1 MRMYQTT
8 LSTTLASSIRERG
21 IKMKFKDILKLVW
34 ALTPFI
40 LVVLGLLSI
49 VVASFLIAIALG
61 WLILGLA
68 LIVVGYIL
76 SPKQDKSE

>member
-1 MRMYQTT
+1 MT
-8 LSTTLASSIRERG
+8 
-21 IKMKFKDILKLVW
+21 IKDVLKLAW
-34 ALTPFI
+34 ELTPFM

-49 VVASFLIAIALG
+49 VVAAFLVATALG

-76 SPKQDKSE
+76 SPKQGKSE

>member
-1 MRMYQTT
+1 
-8 LSTTLASSIRERG
+8 
-21 IKMKFKDILKLVW
+21 MKFKDILKLAW

-49 VVASFLIAIALG
+49 VVAAFLVAIALG

-76 SPKQDKSE
+76 SPKQDKTE

>member
-1 MRMYQTT
+1 MT
-8 LSTTLASSIRERG
+8 
-21 IKMKFKDILKLVW
+21 IKQYLKLAW

-49 VVASFLIAIALG
+49 VIAAFLVATALG

-68 LIVVGYIL
+68 LIIIGYIL

>member
-1 MRMYQTT
+1 MT
-8 LSTTLASSIRERG
+8 
-21 IKMKFKDILKLVW
+21 IKQYLKLAW

-40 LVVLGLLSI
+40 LVCLGLLSI
-49 VVASFLIAIALG
+49 VVAAFLVAIALG

-68 LIVVGYIL
+68 LIVIGYIL

>member
-1 MRMYQTT
+1 MTIKQYLQ
-8 LSTTLASSIRERG
+8 LA
-21 IKMKFKDILKLVW
+21 W

-49 VVASFLIAIALG
+49 VISAFLVATAIG

-68 LIVVGYIL
+68 LIIVGYIL
-76 SPKQDKSE
+76 NPKEGKS

>member
-1 MRMYQTT
+1 
-8 LSTTLASSIRERG
+8 
-21 IKMKFKDILKLVW
+21 MKFKDILKLVW

-49 VVASFLIAIALG
+49 VVASFLVAIALG
-61 WLILGLA
+61 WFILGLA

>member
-1 MRMYQTT
+1 MT
-8 LSTTLASSIRERG
+8 
-21 IKMKFKDILKLVW
+21 IKDVLKLAW
-34 ALTPFI
+34 ELTPFM

-49 VVASFLIAIALG
+49 VVAAFLVATALG

-76 SPKQDKSE
+76 SPKQGKSEWREVIKWVF

>member
-1 MRMYQTT
+1 
-8 LSTTLASSIRERG
+8 
-21 IKMKFKDILKLVW
+21 MKFKDILKLVW

-76 SPKQDKSE
+76 SPKQDKSEWKEVIKWVF

>member
-1 MRMYQTT
+1 
-8 LSTTLASSIRERG
+8 
-21 IKMKFKDILKLVW
+21 MKFKDNLKLAW
-34 ALTPFI
+34 ALIPFI

-49 VVASFLIAIALG
+49 VVAAFLVAIALG

-76 SPKQDKSE
+76 SPKQDKTA

>member
-1 MRMYQTT
+1 
-8 LSTTLASSIRERG
+8 
-21 IKMKFKDILKLVW
+21 MKFKDILKLVW

-49 VVASFLIAIALG
+49 VVASFLVAIALG
-61 WLILGLA
+61 WFILGLA

-76 SPKQDKSE
+76 SPKQDKTEWKEVIKWVF

>member
-1 MRMYQTT
+1 MRMYLTT
-8 LSTTLASSIRERG
+8 LSTTLASSTSERG
-21 IKMKFKDILKLVW
+21 IKMTIKQYLQLAW
-34 ALTPFI
+34 ALTPFL

-49 VVASFLIAIALG
+49 VIAAFLVAIALG

-68 LIVVGYIL
+68 LILVGYIL

>member
-1 MRMYQTT
+1 
-8 LSTTLASSIRERG
+8 
-21 IKMKFKDILKLVW
+21 MKFNDILKLVW

-49 VVASFLIAIALG
+49 VIAAFLVAIQLG

-68 LIVVGYIL
+68 LILVGYIL